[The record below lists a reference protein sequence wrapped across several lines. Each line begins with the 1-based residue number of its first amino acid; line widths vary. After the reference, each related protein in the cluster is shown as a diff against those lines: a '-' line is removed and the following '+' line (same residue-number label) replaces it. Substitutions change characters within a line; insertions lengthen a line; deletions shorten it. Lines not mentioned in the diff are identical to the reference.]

1 MIYDFSFVLVVLTV
15 LFGLVLLWWR
25 LTGRKATHVAEVAAT
40 PEGAAPKPEP
50 WPVEYATAFFP
61 VVVGVLIL
69 RAFLFEPFRIP
80 SDSMMPTL
88 LDGDFI
94 LVNKF
99 TYGLRLPVINQ
110 EFVKIGQPERGDV
123 IVFRHPADHSVTYIK
138 RLVGLPG
145 DHIQVRGDA
154 IWVNGQAITIHATGE
169 YTEDECYLGFRQA
182 EETIGKHTHRLMY
195 CPVFVRRPGKCGAS
209 REYAECPV
217 YPEGADAKL
226 LSPVGPEVDYDSV
239 VPAGMLFFMGDN
251 RDNSEDSR
259 RSLGFVPRENVV
271 GRAVGIWFVLN
282 GKWGR
287 IGQGVN

>member
-1 MIYDFSFVLVVLTV
+1 MIYDFSFVLVVLTA
-15 LFGLVLLWWR
+15 LFGVVLLWWR
-25 LTGRKATHVAEVAAT
+25 LSGRAAGHAAAVAAT
-40 PEGAAPKPEP
+40 PAGAEPKPEP
-50 WPVEYATAFFP
+50 WPVEYARAFFP

-94 LVNKF
+94 LVNKY
-99 TYGLRLPVINQ
+99 TYGLRLPVVNK
-110 EFVKIGQPERGDV
+110 EVVKIGEPRRGDV
-123 IVFRHPADHSVTYIK
+123 IVFRHPADKSVTYIK
-138 RLVGLPG
+138 RLVGVPG
-145 DHIQVRGDA
+145 DRIQVRGDA
-154 IWVNGQAITIHATGE
+154 IWINGEAVGIRARGE
-169 YTEDECYLGFRQA
+169 YTEDECYLGFREA
-182 EETIGKHTHRLMY
+182 EETLGSHTHRLMY
-195 CPVFVRRPGKCGAS
+195 CPVYVRRPGKCGSS

-217 YPEGADAKL
+217 YPDGTDATL
-226 LSPVGPEVDYDSV
+226 LGPVGAEVDFEAV
-239 VPAGMLFFMGDN
+239 VPEGMLFFMGDN

-287 IGQGVN
+287 IGQGVD